1 MAAFCRL
8 GATLAPRIPAV
19 LSAVAKTAAGI
30 AFRLAVRW
38 SVPMQCGLLRL
49 NRILRDRPGPDRRGR
64 SEPGAPVRSRRER
77 CAPEPLAPGQK
88 AERDSGWIVAVD
100 NFS

>member
-1 MAAFCRL
+1 MPTLCRL
-8 GATLAPRIPAV
+8 SATLAPRIPAD
-19 LSAVAKTAAGI
+19 LSAVANGAAGI
-30 AFRLAVRW
+30 ASRHAVEW

>member
-1 MAAFCRL
+1 LRRESRL
-8 GATLAPRIPAV
+8 ISL
-19 LSAVAKTAAGI
+19 AVANGAAGI
-30 AFRLAVRW
+30 DFRHAAKW

-64 SEPGAPVRSRRER
+64 SEPGAPARSRRER
-77 CAPEPLAPGQK
+77 RAAEPLAPGQN
-88 AERDSGWIVAVD
+88 AERHSGWIVAVD

>member
-1 MAAFCRL
+1 
-8 GATLAPRIPAV
+8 
-19 LSAVAKTAAGI
+19 
-30 AFRLAVRW
+30 
-38 SVPMQCGLLRL
+38 MQCGLLRL

-64 SEPGAPVRSRRER
+64 SEPGAPLRSRRER
-77 CAPEPLAPGQK
+77 RAPEPLAPGQK